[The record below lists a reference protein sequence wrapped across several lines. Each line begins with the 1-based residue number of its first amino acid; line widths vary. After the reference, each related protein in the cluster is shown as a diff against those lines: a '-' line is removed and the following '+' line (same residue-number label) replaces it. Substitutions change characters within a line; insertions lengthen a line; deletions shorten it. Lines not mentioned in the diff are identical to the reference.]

1 VRISGRILENEG
13 LRYQG
18 TLRDRGGGGG
28 GKKRYEE
35 SRKGKGSLIYG
46 TVAVLSLTS
55 GALGLQ
61 SGQHELQ
68 RSVLQQKS
76 RQRVSAF
83 LSQVLSLFSIL
94 SLLLQPSWGSVVPL

>member
-1 VRISGRILENEG
+1 M
-13 LRYQG
+13 RYQG
-18 TLRDRGGGGG
+18 TLRERGVV
-28 GKKRYEE
+28 KKDM
-35 SRKGKGSLIYG
+35 KNQGKGSLIYG
-46 TVAVLSLTS
+46 TVAVLSLAG
-55 GALGLQ
+55 GALRLQ

-94 SLLLQPSWGSVVPL
+94 SLLLEPSWGSVVPL

>member
-1 VRISGRILENEG
+1 MRISGRILENEG

-18 TLRDRGGGGG
+18 TLRDRGGGG